1 MNEMF
6 SSLKNILHTV
16 MPKKW
21 YKVILYAEIL
31 ENSYDI
37 SFYCFIDGI
46 KEPVQCYNLEKYGI
60 KEVEI
65 DQAFEKINE
74 VLKSFWKEAEGKDK
88 WTNCTFTL
96 FDDGKFNFNLDNT
109 DLINY
114 CYEYREQWKQ
124 KYIN

>member
-1 MNEMF
+1 MNEMLN
-6 SSLKNILHTV
+6 SLKNILHTV

-21 YKVILYAEIL
+21 HKVILYAEIS

-60 KEVEI
+60 KEAKI

-74 VLKSFWKEAEGKDK
+74 VLKPFWKEAEEKDK

-96 FDDGKFNFNLDNT
+96 FDDDKFNFDLDNT

-114 CYEYREQWKQ
+114 CYEYREQWRQ